1 MFVYA
6 SACLGN
12 ACVVNVLTAI
22 VKRIELNVN
31 ALYKCYPL
39 LLLLSFC
46 QSFFRFICKL
56 ETYYGEKLNAHFGE
70 KTR

>member
-1 MFVYA
+1 MNISINALITNEWLIMIMFVYV

-39 LLLLSFC
+39 LLLLLLY
-46 QSFFRFICKL
+46 I
-56 ETYYGEKLNAHFGE
+56 A
-70 KTR
+70 

>member
-39 LLLLSFC
+39 LLLLLLLKCFVNH
-46 QSFFRFICKL
+46 R
-56 ETYYGEKLNAHFGE
+56 EK
-70 KTR
+70 KKI